1 MKDPWNPINEELR
14 EWAFDTEALWPTQ
27 DFDLAV
33 GELYLSE
40 IILELA
46 SNNSCPKQSFFLK
59 CAYLIVGDAVRTDY
73 HTESKENV
81 IEFLKQAEKTGNIH
95 LLEFVEHSKE
105 LISNPSKFDYD
116 QWCDGGLA
124 YAQFKS

>member
-14 EWAFDTEALWPTQ
+14 EWAYDADSLWPTQ

-33 GELYLSE
+33 GELYLSD
-40 IILELA
+40 IIIELA
-46 SNNSCPKQSFFLK
+46 SDNSCPKQRFFLK

-73 HTESKENV
+73 HTETREDVSN
-81 IEFLKQAEKTGNIH
+81 FLKQASKTGNVY
-95 LLEFVEHSKE
+95 LLKFVEHAKE
-105 LISNPSKFDYD
+105 LMSNPSKFDYD

-124 YAQFKS
+124 NVQFKS